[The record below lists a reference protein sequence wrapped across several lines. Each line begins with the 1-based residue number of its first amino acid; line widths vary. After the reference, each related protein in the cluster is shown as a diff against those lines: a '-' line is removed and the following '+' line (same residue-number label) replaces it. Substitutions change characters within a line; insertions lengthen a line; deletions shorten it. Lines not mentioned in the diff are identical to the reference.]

1 MSMNNHHNDEFI
13 FDCRI
18 VQRNIR
24 DGRLKRENYEKRI
37 TDLPD
42 LSLQCED
49 IGEEVYSLKNQ
60 GLALS
65 IPPQENRDKE

>member
-1 MSMNNHHNDEFI
+1 MNNRHQDEFI

-24 DGRLKRENYEKRI
+24 DGRLNREEYDKRL
-37 TDLPD
+37 TVLPD
-42 LSLQCED
+42 LSGQCED

-60 GLALS
+60 RLALS
-65 IPPQENRDKE
+65 SQFTENRDEE